1 MSKKVILVGVSGS
14 EKDFD
19 YTMLELRN
27 LAEANHYQV
36 VDEVR
41 QNLDSAHKATYVGKG
56 KLEELKQLG
65 EMQEAKAFVLN
76 DELTGSQIRNLEDA
90 TGFQIIDRT
99 ALILSIFAER
109 AKTREAQLQVEIAR
123 LKYELPRMIGEG
135 ESLDQQG
142 GGSGL
147 RNRGSGEKKLEQ
159 DRRIIK
165 DRISKLTKELDA
177 IVAERETRRRKRKK
191 NEIPVVSLV
200 GYTNAGKST
209 TMNGLVADFSTSEHK
224 QVFEK
229 DMLFATL
236 ETSVREIVLPDHK
249 RFLLTDTV
257 GFVSKLP
264 THLVKAFRSTL
275 EEARDADLL
284 IHVVDYSDPNYQT
297 MIETT
302 ECTLK
307 EVGVE
312 GIPVLFAYNKADK
325 IAEENY
331 PVLAGDTLV
340 YSARDEAS
348 LFELAETVKKRIFT
362 GYKKVTLL
370 IPFEE
375 GQVVA
380 YLNDKANVL
389 SEEYLNEGT
398 KVEVELS
405 PVDQERLKK
414 FRWRVS

>member
-1 MSKKVILVGVSGS
+1 MNKKVILVGVSGS
-14 EKDFD
+14 DKDFE
-19 YTMLELRN
+19 YTMLELYN

-65 EMQEAKAFVLN
+65 EMQEANALVLN

-90 TGFQIIDRT
+90 TGLQIIDRT

-109 AKTREAQLQVEIAR
+109 AKTREAQLQVEIAM

-147 RNRGSGEKKLEQ
+147 HNRGSGEKKLEQ

-165 DRISKLTKELDA
+165 DRISRLTKELDA

-209 TMNGLVADFSTSEHK
+209 TMNGLVARFSNSEHK
-224 QVFEK
+224 QVFEE

-284 IHVVDYSDPNYQT
+284 IHVVDYSDPNYQV

-302 ECTLK
+302 ERTLK

-312 GIPVLFAYNKADK
+312 GVLVLFAYNKADK
-325 IAEENY
+325 IAEESY
-331 PVLAGDTLV
+331 PVLAGDTFI

-348 LFELAETVKKRIFT
+348 LAELAETVKRRIFT
-362 GYKKVTLL
+362 GYKKMTLL
-370 IPFEE
+370 IPFDE
-375 GQVVA
+375 GQIVA
-380 YLNDKANVL
+380 YLNDEANVL
-389 SEEYLNEGT
+389 SEEYLSEGT

-405 PVDQERLKK
+405 PVDQERFKK
-414 FRWRVS
+414 FKWRVS